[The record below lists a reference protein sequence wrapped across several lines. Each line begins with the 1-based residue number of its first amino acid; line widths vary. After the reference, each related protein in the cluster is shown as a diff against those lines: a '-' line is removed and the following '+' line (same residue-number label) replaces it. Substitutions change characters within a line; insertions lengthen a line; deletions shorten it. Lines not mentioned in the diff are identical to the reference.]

1 MEKDIIVDSCY
12 VVGTCL
18 LYKNFVDRDL
28 LNRIQI
34 RLSQYYEID
43 LSKEKINYTVLEWQD
58 FFRFNGEGNVI
69 LTKEGLLNKE
79 LVRYL
84 FADALE
90 PEIFDKLLNAI
101 LNVKEKQVPTKA
113 KVLRFPK

>member
-1 MEKDIIVDSCY
+1 MQ
-12 VVGTCL
+12 L
-18 LYKNFVDRDL
+18 
-28 LNRIQI
+28 
-34 RLSQYYEID
+34 
-43 LSKEKINYTVLEWQD
+43 INYTVLEWQD

-101 LNVKEKQVPTKA
+101 LNVKEEQVPTKA